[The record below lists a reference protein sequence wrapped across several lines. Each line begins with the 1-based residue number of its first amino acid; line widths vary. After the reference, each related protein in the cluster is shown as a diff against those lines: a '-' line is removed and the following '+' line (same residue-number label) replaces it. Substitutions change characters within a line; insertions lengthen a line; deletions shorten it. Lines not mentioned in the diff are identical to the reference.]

1 MDSTTLAAAGPA
13 AHPDRDD
20 NTPPAWRAV
29 EFKAINYSN
38 CANTYLL
45 LIVFST
51 LEHDP
56 KLHNVG
62 RPLHI

>member
-1 MDSTTLAAAGPA
+1 MDSTTLAAARPA
-13 AHPDRDD
+13 ARPDRDD
-20 NTPPAWRAV
+20 NTPPVRRAV
-29 EFKAINYSN
+29 ELKAINYSN

-51 LEHDP
+51 LEHNP

-62 RPLHI
+62 RPLQI